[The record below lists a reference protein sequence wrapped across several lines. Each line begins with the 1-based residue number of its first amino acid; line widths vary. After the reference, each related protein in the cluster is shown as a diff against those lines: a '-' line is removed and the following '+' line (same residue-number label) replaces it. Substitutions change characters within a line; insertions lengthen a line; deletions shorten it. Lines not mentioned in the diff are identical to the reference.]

1 MTGWELFAVTTVS
14 LFFKHV
20 LTVTVQ
26 ATSRFRAKRFRH
38 AEDAK
43 LVKGE
48 AGDTPLAERG
58 QHLIRNSLENEP
70 IFLALLF
77 GYLAVNTDGSF
88 QVLEPVIGTAVI
100 YAAVFLGA
108 RVVHGLLMLGRV
120 AGLRTLAYSVGLLAT
135 LGLCVQILMDVYG

>member
-1 MTGWELFAVTTVS
+1 MTGWELFAVTAVS
-14 LFFKHV
+14 LFFKHL
-20 LTVTVQ
+20 LTVAVQ

-48 AGDTPLAERG
+48 AGDTPLAERA

-77 GYLAVNTDGSF
+77 GYLAVNTSDGF
-88 QVLEPVIGTAVI
+88 QVMAAATGTAVI

-108 RVVHGLLMLGRV
+108 RVLHALLMLRRI
-120 AGLRTLAYSVGLLAT
+120 AGLRTLVYSVGLLAT
-135 LGLCVQILMDVYG
+135 VGLSAQILMDVYG